1 MIAVFPLNITILPEE
16 TVALHLFEP
25 RYRQLYADHK
35 SGKEFVILYQN
46 KGINSTHGALVHI
59 EKVIDEFP
67 DGTVDVIVKGVQVV
81 KRLSFE
87 PIMQGKLY
95 SGVEIEKCKLFT
107 NASDRLVTSFTNY
120 LTSIQ
125 KRANKPA
132 PHSLYYVANR
142 LQLSHETKNELMR
155 ITDEKLAN
163 TFLINEIRFLRK
175 IREQEASLNH
185 NFHLN

>member
-1 MIAVFPLNITILPEE
+1 MLAVFPLNISILPEE
-16 TVALHLFEP
+16 SVALHLFES

-35 SGKEFVILYQN
+35 SGKEFVILYQS
-46 KGINSTHGALVHI
+46 KGVNSTFGALVYI

-81 KRLSFE
+81 KILSFE

-95 SGVEIEKCKLFT
+95 AGVEIERCPLFT
-107 NASDRLVTSFTNY
+107 GAGNRLVTHFKNY

-125 KRANKPA
+125 KSTNKPS
-132 PHSLYYVANR
+132 PFSLYHVANR
-142 LQLSHETKNELMR
+142 LQLSNDTKNELMS
-155 ITDEKLAN
+155 IADEQLAN
-163 TFLINEIRFLRK
+163 SFLINEIRFLRK